1 MRNYDEYIFSTLKSA
16 LALKPHR
23 SNTMTISFDLSKVD
37 FDKYRTQPELAEL
50 SHDEFMKELRE
61 FLNTIFETKSV
72 TNIIIKD

>member
-1 MRNYDEYIFSTLKSA
+1 
-16 LALKPHR
+16 
-23 SNTMTISFDLSKVD
+23 MTISFDLSKVD

-72 TNIIIKD
+72 TNIIMKDCDVSDTANDRLLDHR

>member
-1 MRNYDEYIFSTLKSA
+1 
-16 LALKPHR
+16 
-23 SNTMTISFDLSKVD
+23 MTISFDLSKVD

>member
-1 MRNYDEYIFSTLKSA
+1 
-16 LALKPHR
+16 
-23 SNTMTISFDLSKVD
+23 MTISFDLSKVD

-72 TNIIIKD
+72 TNIIIKDCDVSDTANDRLLDHR